1 MFLISETTTE
11 RRKRLSEKLSEG
23 EKEATR
29 NRKAK
34 VLKCLE
40 SLCNDACD
48 EDNMPNIAVLGSG
61 GGLRAMIAFLGTL
74 VELKNQGLLDAVMYL
89 CGVSGSTWCMS
100 NLYKDKDWTEK
111 VQVLEKSLCDTLHN
125 SVPIE
130 KEFTIAIKAAEDEL
144 FSLTDVWA
152 SFFVYS
158 ALKQYEET
166 KLSQHDDASRNGKN
180 PYPIY
185 AAIEAD
191 QWGKA
196 GENSPGTWFEFT
208 PHESG
213 FPGLGAFVCTE
224 DLGSKFKDGNLK
236 EKRDEK
242 NICYLQGLWG
252 SALGNRAANK
262 KYLID
267 CLKEKFQKRRED
279 CNEVGKA
286 GTDCTCAHCQG
297 VHHLLELHV
306 HASAGKDCEGV
317 FRQLKEVLKEENS
330 KNSYLKCCEVSETW
344 HLKTLEE
351 RITEFAHLIRIFENE
366 LGGTDC
372 TSAHHWGVLLLLLEL
387 HVHASAGKNCEG
399 IFRQLKE
406 VLKEENSK
414 YSNLKCCEV
423 NVSWDLKSFKE
434 RMLGFAKL
442 IWTFAKELGGY
453 VRPVWKFLWKTV
465 TCIYHWTWGYTNN
478 FLYKD
483 RKAQSTG
490 LTNKEFIY
498 LIDAGLA
505 INSAYPLVLRPERK
519 VKLILSFD
527 FSSGDP
533 FETIKKTAKYCETNN
548 IPFPEIN
555 PEETK
560 DIHNPSDCYIFKGKD
575 VPTVM
580 HFPLFNNKNCPGKI
594 EHFRKKFYTFKLFY
608 HEEDIK
614 ELLSKAKMNVS
625 SNKERIREE
634 IQQIVS
640 SSTKE
645 F

>member
-1 MFLISETTTE
+1 MEEAMERFLRTDDVSQ
-11 RRKRLSEKLSEG
+11 KLSEG

-40 SLCNDACD
+40 SLCIDCN

-111 VQVLEKSLCDTLHN
+111 VQVLEKRLCDTLHN

-158 ALKQYEET
+158 ALKQYDET

-185 AAIEAD
+185 AAIEANQLD
-191 QWGKA
+191 KA

-224 DLGSKFKDGNLK
+224 DLGSKFKDGILK

-252 SALGNRAANK
+252 SALGRMEENIN
-262 KYLID
+262 YLI
-267 CLKEKFQKRRED
+267 
-279 CNEVGKA
+279 

-297 VHHLLELHV
+297 VHHLLELLV

-330 KNSYLKCCEVSETW
+330 NNSYLKCCEVSETW

-366 LGGTDC
+366 VGGTDC
-372 TSAHHWGVLLLLLEL
+372 TSVHSRGVLLLLLEL
-387 HVHASAGKNCEG
+387 HIHASAGKNCEG
-399 IFRQLKE
+399 LFRQLKE

-414 YSNLKCCEV
+414 YSNLKCCEMS
-423 NVSWDLKSFKE
+423 VSWNLKSCE
-434 RMLGFAKL
+434 DRIAEFAKY
-442 IWTFAKELGGY
+442 IWTLIKELGGC
-453 VRPVWKFLWKTV
+453 VWSVWQLLWKTV
-465 TCIYHWTWGYTNN
+465 TCMCHWTWGWTNN
-478 FLYKD
+478 FLYTD

-490 LTNKEFIY
+490 LTNEEFIC

-527 FSSGDP
+527 FSDGDP

-560 DIHNPSDCYIFKGKD
+560 DIDKPSDCYIFKGKD

-594 EHFRKKFYTFKLFY
+594 KDFRETFTTFTSSY
-608 HEEDIK
+608 SEDNIK
-614 ELLSKAKMNVS
+614 VLLKKAKMNVS
-625 SNKERIREE
+625 NNKKRIREE